1 MDNRR
6 QKAEE
11 LIYKVLD
18 TADKT
23 KTNSDYYKKI
33 FAKMT
38 DDQFYNFFKNRLP
51 LRFHMDVFNIEPKM
65 YDIVDAF
72 KVLNKPLFEKVK
84 MPHVFIDKNGNS
96 VESKEALV
104 IYINIKRMKQ
114 MNTKKTTNAINI
126 NKRDY
131 KTGLLTS
138 EDKGGKET
146 GREFETLAIAGLD
159 NTMNEFA
166 RPKADA
172 MSAMSQMSNEI
183 NSKGFVRYSDLEIS
197 KTDSLGKNALYI
209 YLMGAHIHSN
219 LIDINYMTP
228 YTAKNKQNNIE
239 RK

>member
-1 MDNRR
+1 MNVKRK
-6 QKAEE
+6 QAEE

-23 KTNSDYYKKI
+23 KTNSDYYKKL
-33 FAKMT
+33 FAKMN
-38 DDQFYNFFKNRLP
+38 DKQFFDFFTKRLP
-51 LRFHMDVFNIEPKM
+51 LRFHMDTFNIEPKM
-65 YDIVDAF
+65 YDIIDAF

-84 MPHVFIDKNGNS
+84 MPYVFIDDNGNP

-114 MNTKKTTNAINI
+114 MNTKKTTNAMNI
-126 NKRDY
+126 DKRDY

-146 GREFETLAIAGLD
+146 GREFETLAIAGLENIMD
-159 NTMNEFA
+159 EFA

-183 NSKGFVRYSDLEIS
+183 LSKGKVAYKDLQVS
-197 KTDSLGKNALYI
+197 KYDSLGKNALNV

-219 LIDINYMTP
+219 LIDVDYMTP
-228 YTAKNKQNNIE
+228 YTAKNKQQKIE
-239 RK
+239 RI

>member
-1 MDNRR
+1 MNAKRK
-6 QKAEE
+6 QAEE

-33 FAKMT
+33 FAKM
-38 DDQFYNFFKNRLP
+38 DDKQFENFFRNRLP
-51 LRFHMDVFNIEPKM
+51 LRFHMDVFNVEPKM

-72 KVLNKPLFEKVK
+72 KVLNKPLFEKVM
-84 MPHVFIDKNGNS
+84 MPHVYVDRNGVP
-96 VESKEALV
+96 VESKEAMV

-114 MNTKKTTNAINI
+114 MNTKKTSNAINI
-126 NKRDY
+126 DKRDY

-159 NTMNEFA
+159 NIMNEFA
-166 RPKADA
+166 RPKADSMAA
-172 MSAMSQMSNEI
+172 MAQMSNEI
-183 NSKGFVRYSDLEIS
+183 ASKGSVSYSDLQIS
-197 KTDSLGKNALYI
+197 KSDSLGKNALNI

-219 LIDINYMTP
+219 LVDINYMTP
-228 YTAKNKQNNIE
+228 WTAKNKQSKIE

>member
-11 LIYKVLD
+11 LIYNVLD

-197 KTDSLGKNALYI
+197 KTDSLGKNALNI